1 MRIGKGGSVGLTGQ
15 ERGVRRGDSGNAM
28 VVALLVLMVLTTAAV
43 AYVAVT
49 KSEKQIAG
57 NSVIATQALYAA
69 EAGITEGLHRMAY
82 PAESTSYIGPAGV
95 PAPGWGRYIV
105 LVAGASALD
114 PGRAALATDGM
125 DNNENGLID
134 EVGEAY
140 PEVLTKQAINA
151 NTVRYPYVRVEYKTQ
166 GGNLVL
172 FGDADDNPS
181 TPPVE
186 NFLKGTPVLRITAR
200 GRTGNADKILEA
212 EAVRFPIIQVA
223 GAIWSGGHLNAN
235 GNAFLVDGH
244 DHAATAPYDT
254 LTGAPPAPAVVTK
267 NAVTDLS
274 LAFNQQDNVYGEG
287 GSASVQQSTFT
298 YDFNAIYTQVSQMA
312 DYSFTGSQS
321 FTSSTPAYGSY
332 TNPKVTVVNGNL
344 SCGGNWTGGGLLV
357 VNGNLSMGG
366 GCQFTGVVV
375 CLGDVNIA
383 GGGPADVAHILGGLI
398 YQGTVV
404 NGSSVGG
411 SANVYYSSEA
421 VNAANSV
428 GRYTLSW
435 WRER

>member
-1 MRIGKGGSVGLTGQ
+1 MRIGEIVGFTGQ

-43 AYVAVT
+43 AYIAVT

-57 NSVIATQALYAA
+57 NSMISTQAMYAA

-82 PAESTSYIGPAGV
+82 PAESTTYIGPAGV
-95 PAPGWGRYIV
+95 PTAGWGRYID

-114 PGRAALATDGM
+114 PNRGALASDGM
-125 DNNENGLID
+125 DNDEDGLID
-134 EVGEAY
+134 EAGERY
-140 PEVLTKQAINA
+140 PEVLTKQTINA
-151 NTVRYPYVRVEYKTQ
+151 NTLRYPYVRVEYKTQ

-172 FGDADDNPS
+172 FGDADDNPA

-186 NFLKGTPVLRITAR
+186 NFAKGTPVLRITAR
-200 GRTGNADKILEA
+200 GRTGNADKTLEA

-235 GNAFLVDGH
+235 GNGFLVDGH

-254 LTGAPPAPAVVTK
+254 LTGAPPAPAVLTL
-267 NAVTDLS
+267 NATSDFPLS
-274 LAFNQQDNVYGEG
+274 SNQEDNVSGEG
-287 GSASVQQSTFT
+287 GDGSVQQSAFT
-298 YDFNAIYTQVSQMA
+298 YDFNSIYNQMSQMA
-312 DYSFTGSQS
+312 DYSLTGSQN
-321 FTSSTPAYGSY
+321 FTSSSPNYGSY

-344 SCGGNWTGGGLLV
+344 SCAGNWTGGGVLI

-366 GCQFTGVVV
+366 GCQFTGVVI
-375 CLGDVNIA
+375 CLGDVTIA
-383 GGGPADVAHILGGLI
+383 GGGPSDIAHVMGGLI
-398 YQGTVV
+398 YQGTIV
-404 NGSSVGG
+404 NGSTIGG
-411 SANVYYSSEA
+411 SADVYYSSQA

>member
-1 MRIGKGGSVGLTGQ
+1 MSIGNSVGFAGQ

-57 NSVIATQALYAA
+57 NSMIATQALYAA
-69 EAGITEGLHRMAY
+69 EAGITEGLHRMAF
-82 PAESTSYIGPAGV
+82 PAESTTYIGPAGV
-95 PAPGWGRYIV
+95 PTPGWGRYIV

-114 PGRAALATDGM
+114 PDRGALATDGM
-125 DNNENGLID
+125 DNDEDGIID
-134 EVGEAY
+134 EVGERY
-140 PEVLTKQAINA
+140 PEVLTKQTINA
-151 NTVRYPYVRVEYKTQ
+151 NTLRYPYVRVEYKTQ

-172 FGDADDNPS
+172 FGDADDDPS

-186 NFLKGTPVLRITAR
+186 NFMKGTPVLRITAR
-200 GRTGNADKILEA
+200 GRTGNADKVLEA

-223 GAIWSGGHLNAN
+223 GAIWAGGHLTAN
-235 GNAFLVDGH
+235 GNAFLTDGH

-254 LTGAPPAPAVVTK
+254 LTGAAPAPAVLTK
-267 NAVTDLS
+267 GMTTDFPLS
-274 LAFNQQDNVYGEG
+274 SNQEDNVSGMG
-287 GSASVQQSTFT
+287 GKASVEQSTFT
-298 YDFNAIYTQVSQMA
+298 YDFNSIYNQMSQMA
-312 DYSFTGSQS
+312 DYSFTGSQN
-321 FTSSTPAYGSY
+321 FTSSTPDYGTY
-332 TNPKVTVVNGNL
+332 ANPKVTVVNGNL
-344 SCGGNWTGGGLLV
+344 SCAGNWSGGGLLV

-375 CLGDVNIA
+375 CLGDVDIA
-383 GGGPADVAHILGGLI
+383 GGGPADVAHVLGGLI

-404 NGSSVGG
+404 NNSSIGG
-411 SANVYYSSEA
+411 SANVYYSSQA
-421 VNAANSV
+421 VNAANAV

>member
-1 MRIGKGGSVGLTGQ
+1 
-15 ERGVRRGDSGNAM
+15 
-28 VVALLVLMVLTTAAV
+28 
-43 AYVAVT
+43 
-49 KSEKQIAG
+49 
-57 NSVIATQALYAA
+57 
-69 EAGITEGLHRMAY
+69 
-82 PAESTSYIGPAGV
+82 
-95 PAPGWGRYIV
+95 
-105 LVAGASALD
+105 
-114 PGRAALATDGM
+114 M

-151 NTVRYPYVRVEYKTQ
+151 NTLRYPYVRVEYKTQ

-172 FGDADDNPS
+172 FGDADDNPA

-186 NFLKGTPVLRITAR
+186 NFVKGTPVLRITAR
-200 GRTGNADKILEA
+200 GRTGNADKTLEA

-223 GAIWSGGHLNAN
+223 GAIWSGGSLSAN

-254 LTGAPPAPAVVTK
+254 LTGASAAPAVLTK
-267 NAVTDLS
+267 NAITDFP
-274 LAFNQQDNVYGEG
+274 LAFNQQDNVSGDG
-287 GSASVQQSTFT
+287 GNASVEQSTFT
-298 YDFNAIYTQVSQMA
+298 YDFNSIYSQVSQMS

-321 FTSSTPAYGSY
+321 FTSSTPDYGSY
-332 TNPKVTVVNGNL
+332 ANPKVTVVNGNL
-344 SCGGNWTGGGLLV
+344 SCAGNWTGGGLLV

-375 CLGDVNIA
+375 CLGDVSIA
-383 GGGPADVAHILGGLI
+383 GGGPSDIAHILGGLI

-411 SANVYYSSEA
+411 SANVYYSSQA

>member
-1 MRIGKGGSVGLTGQ
+1 MRIGEIVGFTGQ
-15 ERGVRRGDSGNAM
+15 ERGARRGDSGNAM

-43 AYVAVT
+43 AYIAVT

-57 NSVIATQALYAA
+57 NSMISTQAMYAA

-82 PAESTSYIGPAGV
+82 PAESTTYIGPAGI
-95 PAPGWGRYIV
+95 PTAGWGRYIV

-114 PGRAALATDGM
+114 PNRGALASDGM
-125 DNNENGLID
+125 DNDEDGLID
-134 EVGEAY
+134 EPGERY
-140 PEVLTKQAINA
+140 PEVLTKQTLNA
-151 NTVRYPYVRVEYKTQ
+151 NTLRYPYVRVEYKTQ

-172 FGDADDNPS
+172 FGDADNDPS

-186 NFLKGTPVLRITAR
+186 NFIKGAPVLRITAR
-200 GRTGNADKILEA
+200 GRTGNADKTLEA
-212 EAVRFPIIQVA
+212 EAVRFPLIQVES
-223 GAIWSGGHLNAN
+223 AIWAGGHLNVG
-235 GNAFLVDGH
+235 GNALFVDGH

-254 LTGAPPAPAVVTK
+254 LTGAAPTPAIMTL
-267 NAVTDLS
+267 NASADVA
-274 LAFNQQDNVYGEG
+274 LAQNQEDNVSGEG
-287 GSASVQQSTFT
+287 GDGSVQQSPYT
-298 YDFNAIYTQVSQMA
+298 YDFNSLYNQMSQMA

-321 FTSSTPAYGSY
+321 FTSSSPSYGSY

-344 SCGGNWTGGGLLV
+344 SCGGNWSGGGILI

-375 CLGDVNIA
+375 CLGDVSIA
-383 GGGPADVAHILGGLI
+383 GGGPSDVAHVLGGLI
-398 YQGTVV
+398 YQGTIV
-404 NGSSVGG
+404 NGSSIGG
-411 SANVYYSSEA
+411 SADVYYSSQA
-421 VNAANSV
+421 VNAAQTL

>member
-1 MRIGKGGSVGLTGQ
+1 MRIARS
-15 ERGVRRGDSGNAM
+15 GDEGNAM

-43 AYVAVT
+43 AYITVT

-57 NSVIATQALYAA
+57 NSMIGTQAMYAA
-69 EAGITEGLHRMAY
+69 EAGITEGLHRMAF
-82 PAESTSYIGPAGV
+82 PAESLSYIGPAGV
-95 PAPGWGRYIV
+95 PTPGWGRYIV

-125 DNNENGLID
+125 DNDEDGLID
-134 EVGEAY
+134 ETDERY
-140 PEVLTKQAINA
+140 PEVLTKQTLNA
-151 NTVRYPYVRVEYKTQ
+151 NTLRYPYVRVEYKTQ

-172 FGDADDNPS
+172 FGDADNDPS
-181 TPPVE
+181 TAPVE

-200 GRTGNADKILEA
+200 GRKGNADKTLEA

-244 DHAATAPYDT
+244 DHAATAPFDT
-254 LTGAPPAPAVVTK
+254 LTGAAPTPAVITRG
-267 NAVTDLS
+267 ATTDMTLQS
-274 LAFNQQDNVYGEG
+274 NQEDNVSGIG
-287 GSASVQQSTFT
+287 GNASLQQSTFL
-298 YDFNAIYTQVSQMA
+298 YDFNSIYSQMA
-312 DYSFTGSQS
+312 ASADYSLTGAQS
-321 FTSSTPAYGSY
+321 FTSSSPSYGSY
-332 TNPKVTVVNGNL
+332 TDPKVTVVNGNL
-344 SCGGNWTGGGLLV
+344 SCSGNWTGGGILV

-375 CLGDVNIA
+375 CLGDVTIA
-383 GGGPADVAHILGGLI
+383 GGGPADIAHVMGGLI

-404 NGSSVGG
+404 NASSIGG
-411 SANVYYSSEA
+411 SADVYYSSQA